1 MRTSSLTACLL
12 GLLGLV
18 SCATPVQAARWV
30 DVTVVNRS
38 TGERL
43 TPYRHQGK
51 LYVAGS
57 PGDRYGIELRNK
69 DNARVLTVISVDG
82 VNVLTGQTA
91 TALQSGYVLDGH
103 RPYAI
108 TGWRK
113 SMDEVAQ
120 FLFTALPDSYAAR
133 TGRPDNVGVIGVAV
147 YREKVVP
154 APVLTPAPEVR
165 YDSSKRESD
174 SPRARRE
181 SARESARESSNEAA
195 ERPAAPA
202 PSSLAKSLGPSAAEA
217 ESSASAAGQMADR
230 RAKSDN
236 AVEEKSNLPRQ
247 RLGTGHGEREH
258 APTRNTEFARAS
270 DTPDE
275 VITIYYDSRAN
286 LLARGIIRA
295 PKLAEPRPFPGG
307 FVPDPQG

>member
-1 MRTSSLTACLL
+1 MRTPTFTSCLL

-18 SCATPVQAARWV
+18 SCATPVHAARWV

-43 TPYRHQGK
+43 TPYRHHGK

-69 DNARVLTVISVDG
+69 DTARVLTVIAVDG

-91 TALQSGYVLDGH
+91 TAVQPGYVLEGN
-103 RPYAI
+103 RPYVI

-120 FLFTALPDSYAAR
+120 FIFTSLPDSYAAR

-147 YREKVVP
+147 YREKVAP
-154 APVLTPAPEVR
+154 ATPLLPVPEVR

-174 SPRARRE
+174 SPRARRH
-181 SARESARESSNEAA
+181 SSNDTSNEAA

-202 PSSLAKSLGPSAAEA
+202 PSALAKSLGASAAEA
-217 ESSASAAGQMADR
+217 EPSASNAGPMADR
-230 RAKSDN
+230 RAKADT
-236 AVEEKSNLPRQ
+236 AVEEKSRQPRQ
-247 RLGTGHGEREH
+247 RLGTGHGEHEH

-275 VITIYYDSRAN
+275 IVTIYYDSRAN
-286 LLARGIIRA
+286 LLARGISRA